1 MAHLYMALRPGK
13 KIFADFYKL
22 DSGRQPVRDWL
33 LRLKRDDRQTVGKD
47 LQKVEFGWP
56 IGMPYCRNLSK
67 GLWEVRSDISDGR
80 IARVLFCIRRDR
92 MVLLHGFIKKTRKT
106 PKKDIDIALK
116 RMRGDEW

>member
-1 MAHLYMALRPGK
+1 MALRPGK
-13 KIFADFYKL
+13 KIFADFYRL

-33 LRLKRDDRQTVGKD
+33 LRLKRDDRQIVGKD

-56 IGMPYCRNLSK
+56 IGMPYCRNMSR
-67 GLWEVRSDISDGR
+67 GLWEVRCDISDGR

-116 RMRGDEW
+116 RMRGEGI